1 MDAEIKALNDRIS
14 ELEHRYEEHFNV
26 PFPNRIIGWWDPVNI
41 VDHPEEL
48 KAGVDQMKKDIE
60 KAIATD
66 TPIKEVPEE
75 QWQKIKF

>member
-1 MDAEIKALNDRIS
+1 MDAEINELLQVS
-14 ELEHRYEEHFNV
+14 EDLKHKYEKHFNV
-26 PFPNRIIGWWDPVNI
+26 PFPNKIIGWWDPVNI